1 MTDIKP
7 RFFDH
12 PDLCIRYLEWVAI
25 KKLVFNGDG
34 RKHHNYFEDTVKGWP
49 FWTDHYTDNHK
60 LRHTEIMSSANN
72 GTYKN
77 IDEFYAAIDALLKP
91 KPKGKALKDK
101 KKRTAQSAY
110 QREKLGDAFIENDA
124 LISAAKACA
133 YNLSEA
139 SADTHTVALKAAE
152 LAARHSKDEVLT
164 EAQMTELFALIQR
177 QIDRHQKPDNIESKL
192 IDEDNKNLYFMWG
205 KIKRRYPVNDTFAWP
220 SKEAAKVC
228 GCSKSDVGPIMQ
240 KLEKLGAISL
250 VQAGKPGKHSGRAAI
265 YRREI

>member
-1 MTDIKP
+1 MTGFKP
-7 RFFDH
+7 KYFDH
-12 PDLCIRYLEWVAI
+12 PDFCIRYLEWAAI

-34 RKHHNYFEDTVKGWP
+34 GKHHNYFEDTGRGWA
-49 FWTDHYTDNHK
+49 FWADHYTDNHK
-60 LRHTEIMSSANN
+60 SRHTEIMTSAHD

-133 YNLSEA
+133 YSLSEA

-152 LAARHSKDEVLT
+152 LVSMYSKGKVLT
-164 EAQMTELFALIQR
+164 EAQMTELCALIQR
-177 QIDRHQKPDNIESKL
+177 QIDRHQKPDNVESKL
-192 IDEDNKNLYFMWG
+192 IDEDNKNLWFMWG

-220 SKEAAKVC
+220 TKEAAKIC
-228 GCSKSDVGPIMQ
+228 GCSKTDVKPIMI
-240 KLEKLGAISL
+240 KLEKLGAITCI
-250 VQAGKPGKHSGRAAI
+250 QKGAAGQYSKRAAI

>member
-1 MTDIKP
+1 MKDIKP

-12 PDLCIRYLEWVAI
+12 PDFCIRYLEWAAI

-34 RKHHNYFEDTVKGWP
+34 RKHHNYFEDTVRRSA

-60 LRHTEIMSSANN
+60 PKHTEIMTSAHD

-77 IDEFYAAIDALLKP
+77 IDEFYVAIDLLLKP

-133 YNLSEA
+133 YILSEA
-139 SADTHTVALKAAE
+139 SADARTIALKAAE
-152 LAARHSKDEVLT
+152 LVVMHNNNEALT
-164 EAQMTELFALIQR
+164 EPQMTVLCDLIQQ
-177 QIDRHQKPDNIESKL
+177 QIDIHQKPDNIESKI

-205 KIKRRYPVNDTFAWP
+205 KIKRKYPVNNTFAWP
-220 SKEAAKVC
+220 SKEAAKAC
-228 GCSKSDVGPIMQ
+228 GCSKTDVKPIMTR
-240 KLEKLGAISL
+240 LEKLGAISL

>member
-25 KKLVFNGDG
+25 KKMVFNGDG

-60 LRHTEIMSSANN
+60 LRHTEIMSSAHN

-77 IDEFYAAIDALLKP
+77 IDEFYVAIDALLKP

-110 QREKLGDAFIENDA
+110 QREKLGGAFIENDA
-124 LISAAKACA
+124 LISAAKASA

-139 SADTHTVALKAAE
+139 SADAHTVALKAAE
-152 LAARHSKDEVLT
+152 LAARHSKKEVLT
-164 EAQMTELFALIQR
+164 EAQMTELCALIQR
-177 QIDRHQKPDNIESKL
+177 QIDRHQKPDNFESKL

-205 KIKRRYPVNDTFAWP
+205 NIKRRYPVNDTFAWLT
-220 SKEAAKVC
+220 KEAAKIC
-228 GCSKSDVGPIMQ
+228 GCSKSDVGPIMK
-240 KLEKLGAISL
+240 KLEKLGAVTLI
-250 VQAGKPGKHSGRAAI
+250 QAGKAGRHSGRAAI
-265 YRREI
+265 FRREV

>member
-7 RFFDH
+7 KYFDH
-12 PDLCIRYLEWVAI
+12 PDLCIRYLEWAAI

-34 RKHHNYFEDTVKGWP
+34 REHHNYFEDTGQRWA
-49 FWTDHYTDNHK
+49 FWADHYTDNYK
-60 LRHTEIMSSANN
+60 TIHTEIMTSAHD

-77 IDEFYAAIDALLKP
+77 IDEFYVAIDALLKP

-110 QREKLGDAFIENDA
+110 QREKLGDAYIENDA
-124 LISAAKACA
+124 LISAAKASA

-139 SADTHTVALKAAE
+139 SADAHAIALKAAE
-152 LAARHSKDEVLT
+152 LVVMHNNNEALT
-164 EAQMTELFALIQR
+164 EPQMTELCALIQR
-177 QIDRHQKPDNIESKL
+177 QIDKHQKPDSVESKPL
-192 IDEDNKNLYFMWG
+192 DEDNKNLYFMWG

-228 GCSKSDVGPIMQ
+228 GCSKTDVNPVMTRL
-240 KLEKLGAISL
+240 KS
-250 VQAGKPGKHSGRAAI
+250 
-265 YRREI
+265 

>member
-7 RFFDH
+7 KYFDH
-12 PDLCIRYLEWVAI
+12 PDLCIRYLEWAAI

-34 RKHHNYFEDTVKGWP
+34 RKHHNYFEDTGRGWA
-49 FWTDHYTDNHK
+49 FWADHYTDNHK
-60 LRHTEIMSSANN
+60 TRHTEIMKSAHD

-77 IDEFYAAIDALLKP
+77 IDEFYVAIDLLLKP

-101 KKRTAQSAY
+101 KKRAAQKAY
-110 QREKLGDAFIENDA
+110 QQDVKGDAFIKNDA
-124 LISAAKACA
+124 LISAAKASA

-139 SADTHTVALKAAE
+139 SADAHAIALKAAE
-152 LAARHSKDEVLT
+152 LVVMHNNNEALT
-164 EAQMTELFALIQR
+164 EPQMTELCALIQR
-177 QIDRHQKPDNIESKL
+177 QIDRHQKSDSVESKL

-240 KLEKLGAISL
+240 KLEKLGAVTLI
-250 VQAGKPGKHSGRAAI
+250 QAGKAGRHSGRAAI
-265 YRREI
+265 FRREV

>member
-7 RFFDH
+7 RFFDTPLKLLAH
-12 PDLCIRYLEWVAI
+12 LEWEAI
-25 KKLVFNGDG
+25 QVICFNGSRMDMG
-34 RKHHNYFEDTVKGWP
+34 DAFPKFEQRRFYWIDPFNDKATDEHHSIKSKILRKEYQTLD
-49 FWTDHYTDNHK
+49 D
-60 LRHTEIMSSANN
+60 
-72 GTYKN
+72 
-77 IDEFYAAIDALLKP
+77 FYAALKPLLKP

-139 SADTHTVALKAAE
+139 FADAHAIAVKAAE
-152 LAARHSKDEVLT
+152 LVVMHNNNEALT
-164 EAQMTELFALIQR
+164 EPQMTELCALIQR

-205 KIKRRYPVNDTFAWP
+205 KVKRRYPVNDTFAWP